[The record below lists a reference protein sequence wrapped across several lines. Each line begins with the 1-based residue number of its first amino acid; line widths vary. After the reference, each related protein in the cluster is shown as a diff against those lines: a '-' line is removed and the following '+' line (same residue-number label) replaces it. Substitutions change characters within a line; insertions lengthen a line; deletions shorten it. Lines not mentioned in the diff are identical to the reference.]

1 MLISESNFG
10 VQTKTIPVDFNEGR
24 SVYDKIKEGI
34 ADKEIGILGRYIEE
48 TCIIV
53 NLSVENIAN
62 IIELK
67 NMLVIF
73 LEVEMMS
80 LMKYNIGRN
89 PQGETTVRMMPF
101 WWCDIWQKWVKW
113 NKLMIRHFIGKKCV
127 IFRKQNMIY
136 LSYWYIFILKHGFM
150 YKLEW

>member
-101 WWCDIWQKWVKW
+101 
-113 NKLMIRHFIGKKCV
+113 
-127 IFRKQNMIY
+127 
-136 LSYWYIFILKHGFM
+136 
-150 YKLEW
+150 